1 MIEDI
6 LKIMPRYI
14 AEEIV
19 HLNCNNTITEIR
31 IRSKNKIIVVCGKN
45 EFVLDLVASPK
56 IILDILLNVS
66 KMSIYAIQ
74 TDLNNGFVVIR
85 GGHRIGVCG
94 EVVYENGKIKNIKN
108 ICSLNIRV
116 AHQIFGCADTVMP
129 QIIVNGIFQNTLI
142 VSPPGCGK
150 TTLLRD
156 IIRLLS
162 NGIKTL
168 GFSGKNVSLIDERG
182 EIASCYE
189 GVPTLDIGIR
199 TDVMSN
205 IDKSTGMSM
214 VIRSMA
220 PDIIATDEIGSS
232 DDVLSIKAA
241 ILSGVKVIFTMHG
254 DSLKSILENPNIKE
268 LLDMNIFSKIILL
281 SSGKIPGIVE
291 KIYDGG
297 AYVTN

>member
-1 MIEDI
+1 
-6 LKIMPRYI
+6 MPRFI

-19 HLNCNNTITEIR
+19 HLNLNNSITEIR
-31 IRSKNKIIVVCGKN
+31 IRSKNKIIVICSKN
-45 EFVLDLVASPK
+45 EFVLDLIASPK

-94 EVVYENGKIKNIKN
+94 EVVYENGRIKNIKN

-116 AHQIFGCADTVMP
+116 ARQIFGCADSVMP
-129 QIIVNGIFQNTLI
+129 QIIINGIFQNTLI

-156 IIRLLS
+156 IIRQIS

-168 GFSGKNVSLIDERG
+168 GINGKNVSLIDERG

-189 GVPTLDIGIR
+189 GAPTLDIGIR

-220 PDIIATDEIGSS
+220 PDIIATDEIGSAK
-232 DDVLSIKAA
+232 DILAIKAA
-241 ILSGVKVIFTMHG
+241 IFSGVKVIFTMHG
-254 DSLKSILENPNIKE
+254 DSLKSVLENANVKE
-268 LLDMNIFSKIILL
+268 LIDMNVFSKIILL

-297 AYVTN
+297 AYVSN

>member
-1 MIEDI
+1 
-6 LKIMPRYI
+6 MPRFI

-19 HLNCNNTITEIR
+19 HLNLNNSITEIR
-31 IRSKNKIIVVCGKN
+31 IRSKNKIIVICSKN
-45 EFVLDLVASPK
+45 EFVLDLIASPK

-94 EVVYENGKIKNIKN
+94 EVVYENGRIKNIKN

-116 AHQIFGCADTVMP
+116 ARQIFGCADSVMP
-129 QIIVNGIFQNTLI
+129 QIITNGIFQNTLI

-156 IIRLLS
+156 IIRQIS

-168 GFSGKNVSLIDERG
+168 GINGKNVSLIDERG

-189 GVPTLDIGIR
+189 GAPTLDIGIR

-220 PDIIATDEIGSS
+220 PDIIATDEIGSAK
-232 DDVLSIKAA
+232 DILAIKAA

-254 DSLKSILENPNIKE
+254 DSLKSVLENTNVKE
-268 LLDMNIFSKIILL
+268 LIDMNVFSKIILL

-297 AYVTN
+297 AYVSN

>member
-1 MIEDI
+1 
-6 LKIMPRYI
+6 MPRFI

-19 HLNCNNTITEIR
+19 HLNLNNSITEIR
-31 IRSKNKIIVVCGKN
+31 IRSKNKIIVICSKN
-45 EFVLDLVASPK
+45 EFVLDLIASPK

-94 EVVYENGKIKNIKN
+94 EVVYENGRIKNIKN

-116 AHQIFGCADTVMP
+116 ARQIFGCADSVMP
-129 QIIVNGIFQNTLI
+129 QIIINGIFQNTLI

-156 IIRLLS
+156 IIRQIS

-168 GFSGKNVSLIDERG
+168 GINGKNVSLIDERG

-220 PDIIATDEIGSS
+220 PDIIATDEIGSAK
-232 DDVLSIKAA
+232 DILAIKAA

-254 DSLKSILENPNIKE
+254 DSLKSVLENTNVKE
-268 LLDMNIFSKIILL
+268 LIDMNVFSKIILL

>member
-1 MIEDI
+1 
-6 LKIMPRYI
+6 MPRFI

-19 HLNCNNTITEIR
+19 HLNLNNSITEIR
-31 IRSKNKIIVVCGKN
+31 IRSKNKIIVICSKN
-45 EFVLDLVASPK
+45 EFVLDLIASPK

-94 EVVYENGKIKNIKN
+94 EVVYENGRIKNIKN

-116 AHQIFGCADTVMP
+116 ARQIFGCADSVMP
-129 QIIVNGIFQNTLI
+129 QIIINGIFQNTLI

-156 IIRLLS
+156 IIRQIS

-168 GFSGKNVSLIDERG
+168 GINGKNVSLIDERG

-189 GVPTLDIGIR
+189 GAPTLDIGIR

-220 PDIIATDEIGSS
+220 PDIIATDEIGSAK
-232 DDVLSIKAA
+232 DILAIKAA

-254 DSLKSILENPNIKE
+254 DSLKSVLENANVKE
-268 LLDMNIFSKIILL
+268 LIDMNVFSKIILL

-297 AYVTN
+297 AYVSN

>member
-1 MIEDI
+1 
-6 LKIMPRYI
+6 MPRFI

-19 HLNCNNTITEIR
+19 HLNLNNSITEIR
-31 IRSKNKIIVVCGKN
+31 IRSKNKIIVICSKN
-45 EFVLDLVASPK
+45 EFVLDLIASPK

-94 EVVYENGKIKNIKN
+94 EVVYENGRIKNIKN

-116 AHQIFGCADTVMP
+116 ARQIFGCADSVMP
-129 QIIVNGIFQNTLI
+129 QIIVNGVFQNTLI

-156 IIRLLS
+156 IIRQIS
-162 NGIKTL
+162 
-168 GFSGKNVSLIDERG
+168 
-182 EIASCYE
+182 
-189 GVPTLDIGIR
+189 
-199 TDVMSN
+199 
-205 IDKSTGMSM
+205 
-214 VIRSMA
+214 
-220 PDIIATDEIGSS
+220 
-232 DDVLSIKAA
+232 
-241 ILSGVKVIFTMHG
+241 SGVKVIFTMHG

>member
-1 MIEDI
+1 MIEEI
-6 LKIMPRYI
+6 LRIMPRFI

-19 HLNCNNTITEIR
+19 HLNLNNSITEIR
-31 IRSKNKIIVVCGKN
+31 IRSKNKIIVICSKN
-45 EFVLDLVASPK
+45 EFVLDLIASPK

-94 EVVYENGKIKNIKN
+94 EVVYENGRIKNIKN

-116 AHQIFGCADTVMP
+116 ARQIFGCADSVMP
-129 QIIVNGIFQNTLI
+129 QIIINGIFQNTLI

-156 IIRLLS
+156 IIRQIS

-168 GFSGKNVSLIDERG
+168 GINGKNVSLIDERG

-189 GVPTLDIGIR
+189 GAPTLDIGIR

-220 PDIIATDEIGSS
+220 PDIIATDEIGSAK
-232 DDVLSIKAA
+232 DILAIKAA
-241 ILSGVKVIFTMHG
+241 IFSGVKVIFTMHG
-254 DSLKSILENPNIKE
+254 DSLKSVLENTNVKE
-268 LLDMNIFSKIILL
+268 LIDMNVFSKIILL

-297 AYVTN
+297 AYVSN

>member
-1 MIEDI
+1 
-6 LKIMPRYI
+6 MPRFI

-19 HLNCNNTITEIR
+19 HLNLNNSITEIR
-31 IRSKNKIIVVCGKN
+31 IRSKNKIIVICSKN
-45 EFVLDLVASPK
+45 EFVLDLIASPK

-94 EVVYENGKIKNIKN
+94 EVVYENGRIKNIKN

-116 AHQIFGCADTVMP
+116 ARQIFGCADSVMP
-129 QIIVNGIFQNTLI
+129 QIIINGIFQNTLI

-156 IIRLLS
+156 IIRQIS

-168 GFSGKNVSLIDERG
+168 GINGKNVSLIDERG

-189 GVPTLDIGIR
+189 GAPTLDIGIR

-220 PDIIATDEIGSS
+220 PDIIATDEIGSAK
-232 DDVLSIKAA
+232 DILAIKAA
-241 ILSGVKVIFTMHG
+241 IFSGVKVIFTMHG
-254 DSLKSILENPNIKE
+254 DSLKSVLENTNVKE
-268 LLDMNIFSKIILL
+268 LIDMNVFSKIILL

-297 AYVTN
+297 AYVSN

>member
-1 MIEDI
+1 
-6 LKIMPRYI
+6 MPRFI

-19 HLNCNNTITEIR
+19 HLNLNNSITEIR
-31 IRSKNKIIVVCGKN
+31 IRSKNKIIVICSKN
-45 EFVLDLVASPK
+45 EFVLDLIASPK

-94 EVVYENGKIKNIKN
+94 EVVYENGRIKNIKN

-116 AHQIFGCADTVMP
+116 ARQIFGCADSVMP
-129 QIIVNGIFQNTLI
+129 QIIINGIFQNTLI

-156 IIRLLS
+156 IIRQIS

-168 GFSGKNVSLIDERG
+168 GINGKNVCLIDERG

-189 GVPTLDIGIR
+189 GAPTLDIGIR

-220 PDIIATDEIGSS
+220 PDIIATDEIGSAK
-232 DDVLSIKAA
+232 DILAIKAA
-241 ILSGVKVIFTMHG
+241 IFSGVKVIFTMHG
-254 DSLKSILENPNIKE
+254 DSLKSVLENANVKE
-268 LLDMNIFSKIILL
+268 LIDMNVFSKIILL

-297 AYVTN
+297 AYVSN

>member
-1 MIEDI
+1 MIEEI
-6 LKIMPRYI
+6 LRIMPRFI

-19 HLNCNNTITEIR
+19 HLNLNNSITEIR
-31 IRSKNKIIVVCGKN
+31 IRSKNKIIVICGKN
-45 EFVLDLVASPK
+45 EFVLDLIASPK

-254 DSLKSILENPNIKE
+254 DSLKSVLENTNVKE
-268 LLDMNIFSKIILL
+268 LIDMNVFSKIILL

>member
-1 MIEDI
+1 
-6 LKIMPRYI
+6 MPRFI

-19 HLNCNNTITEIR
+19 HLNLNNSITEIR
-31 IRSKNKIIVVCGKN
+31 IRSKNKIIVICGKN
-45 EFVLDLVASPK
+45 EFVLDLIASPK

-254 DSLKSILENPNIKE
+254 DSLKSVLENTNVKE
-268 LLDMNIFSKIILL
+268 LIDMNVFSKIILL

>member
-1 MIEDI
+1 MIEEI

-19 HLNCNNTITEIR
+19 HLNCNNSITEIR
-31 IRSKNKIIVVCGKN
+31 IRSKNKIIVICGKN

-74 TDLNNGFVVIR
+74 TDLNNGFVGIR

-168 GFSGKNVSLIDERG
+168 GFSLN
-182 EIASCYE
+182 
-189 GVPTLDIGIR
+189 
-199 TDVMSN
+199 
-205 IDKSTGMSM
+205 
-214 VIRSMA
+214 
-220 PDIIATDEIGSS
+220 
-232 DDVLSIKAA
+232 
-241 ILSGVKVIFTMHG
+241 
-254 DSLKSILENPNIKE
+254 
-268 LLDMNIFSKIILL
+268 
-281 SSGKIPGIVE
+281 
-291 KIYDGG
+291 
-297 AYVTN
+297 

>member
-1 MIEDI
+1 MIEEI

-19 HLNCNNTITEIR
+19 HLNCNNSITEIR
-31 IRSKNKIIVVCGKN
+31 IRSKNKIIVICGKN